1 MKLVKNLFAAT
12 AAAAAVCTLFTG
24 CGDSGSD
31 AKSYIPSDAKMVG
44 YINVQGVLD
53 NAAVQKIAADNG
65 TDLKAAIKEF
75 AADNG
80 VAVSDAMPQEI
91 YFFPVGPVSEVGD
104 TAGAAVISGTAECVE
119 KMMKDLADQGA
130 AKVSVAGKDAFQ
142 LDEGV
147 IVLQLSDTVVLG
159 GKGLKETDISA
170 IANGGSS
177 NKLADGLAKN
187 LIALK
192 VDKGFVPGQP
202 DCQGEIKIYGDSK
215 LAAELQAVFASEEEA
230 AEIETQIAQ
239 VIGFSSLMFA
249 QDKDAMEAAQKI
261 NCKRSGAKITVNV
274 PDLAPMLSAAV
285 ASATASNVEV
295 DFGEVEVI
303 E

>member
-80 VAVSDAMPQEI
+80 VAVSDAMPQEL
-91 YFFPVGPVSEVGD
+91 YFFPVGPVSETGD
-104 TAGAAVISGTAECVE
+104 AAGAAIISGSGECIE
-119 KMMKDLADQGA
+119 KMMKDLAAEGA
-130 AKVSVAGKDAFQ
+130 SKVSVAGKDAFK
-142 LDEGV
+142 LDDDV
-147 IVLQLSDTVVLG
+147 IVVKLSDTVVLG
-159 GKGLKETDISA
+159 GKGLKDADISA

-202 DCQGEIKIYGDSK
+202 DCQGEMKIYGDSK
-215 LAAELQAVFASEEEA
+215 LTADILAVFATEEEA
-230 AEIETQIAQ
+230 AEMETQLSQ
-239 VIGFSSLMFA
+239 FIGFASLMFA
-249 QDKDAMEAAQKI
+249 QDKAAMEAAQKI
-261 NCKRSGAKITVNV
+261 NCNRSGAKITVNV
-274 PDLAPMLSAAV
+274 PDLAPIINAAV
-285 ASATASNVEV
+285 ASATASDVEV